1 MRLDLLA
8 DHAAP
13 AFDDPL
19 GVLSACHR
27 RIERQLATLA
37 RLQRHLPA
45 HGCDHDARAAARGI
59 LRYFDTAA
67 VNHHADE
74 EGSLFPRLL
83 LHASAAAAPLLA
95 DLAADH
101 QRLAGEWRHLRPL
114 LAAICAGARAN
125 LSPRQVAFL
134 RAGLRPPHR
143 ARGVGAAARWRRRR
157 STRPRS
163 PRSDGRWRSAA
174 AWRRRSDPGYR
185 RSSSRIVAA
194 NSSGESMT
202 IS

>member
-1 MRLDLLA
+1 MRIDLLA

-67 VNHHADE
+67 VHHHADE
-74 EGSLFPRLL
+74 EESLFPRLIERVP
-83 LHASAAAAPLLA
+83 ADAAPLVA
-95 DLAADH
+95 ALAADH
-101 QRLAGEWRHLRPL
+101 RQLAAAWRHLRPL
-114 LAAICAGARAN
+114 LAAIAAGARAN
-125 LSPRQVAFL
+125 LAPQQVAL
-134 RAGLRPPHR
+134 VRRAYDTHIAREETELIPLAEVTLDAAELAAVGAEMARR
-143 ARGVGAAARWRRRR
+143 RGV
-157 STRPRS
+157 ST
-163 PRSDGRWRSAA
+163 GR
-174 AWRRRSDPGYR
+174 D
-185 RSSSRIVAA
+185 
-194 NSSGESMT
+194 
-202 IS
+202 

>member
-134 RAGLRPPHR
+134 RAAYDRHIAREESELLPLAQATLDPAEIAAIGREMAQR
-143 ARGVGAAARWRRRR
+143 RGVG
-157 STRPRS
+157 
-163 PRSDGRWRSAA
+163 
-174 AWRRRSDPGYR
+174 RRSDSGYR

>member
-1 MRLDLLA
+1 VPIDLLA

-27 RIERQLATLA
+27 RIERQLGTLA

-67 VNHHADE
+67 VHHHADE
-74 EGSLFPRLL
+74 EASLFPRLIERVPED
-83 LHASAAAAPLLA
+83 AAPLVA

-101 QRLAGEWRHLRPL
+101 QQLAAAWRHLRPL
-114 LAAICAGARAN
+114 LASIAAGARAN
-125 LSPRQVAFL
+125 LSPQQVAAVR
-134 RAGLRPPHR
+134 RAYDAHIAREEQELIPLAEVTLDAAER
-143 ARGVGAAARWRRRR
+143 AAIGAEMARRRGVATAR
-157 STRPRS
+157 
-163 PRSDGRWRSAA
+163 D
-174 AWRRRSDPGYR
+174 
-185 RSSSRIVAA
+185 
-194 NSSGESMT
+194 
-202 IS
+202 

>member
-1 MRLDLLA
+1 VHLDLLA

-134 RAGLRPPHR
+134 RAGYDRHIAREESELLPLAQATLDPAEIAAIGREMAQR
-143 ARGVGAAARWRRRR
+143 RGVSVTIGA
-157 STRPRS
+157 
-163 PRSDGRWRSAA
+163 
-174 AWRRRSDPGYR
+174 
-185 RSSSRIVAA
+185 
-194 NSSGESMT
+194 
-202 IS
+202 